1 MRRPPRST
9 RTDTLVPYTTLFRSN
24 PAAGI
29 YVDNVYLVSPA
40 MLTFGFYD
48 VDRIEILKGPQGDLY
63 GRNTTAGAVN
73 IISRKPSSVTDIRLE
88 AGFGSYESWHL
99 AGAVGG
105 ALTWTLNARFALR
118 PHQQGSDPKTNFVPG
133 NT

>member
-1 MRRPPRST
+1 
-9 RTDTLVPYTTLFRSN
+9 
-24 PAAGI
+24 
-29 YVDNVYLVSPA
+29 

-99 AGAVGG
+99 DGAVGG
-105 ALTWTLNARFALR
+105 ALTSTLNARFAR
-118 PHQQGSDPKTNFVPG
+118 QTIQQGSGPQPTYVPDRKSDVEG
-133 NT
+133 KSWSDRVNPGGHQYLKKKKHKQP

>member
-1 MRRPPRST
+1 MIVISRHVFFVFKQKTAYEMRISDWSSDVCSSDLNVQIKNVMANSITNVSIRGIGLN
-9 RTDTLVPYTTLFRSN
+9 DYAVNNN

-63 GRNTTAGAVN
+63 GRTPTAGGVN
-73 IISRKPSSVTDIRLE
+73 LIIRKPS
-88 AGFGSYESWHL
+88 
-99 AGAVGG
+99 
-105 ALTWTLNARFALR
+105 
-118 PHQQGSDPKTNFVPG
+118 
-133 NT
+133 